1 MKNTGK
7 GIGII
12 LVVLGAVFLINELG
26 VLDQFYALYHV
37 SFGSIIS
44 NGVNAI
50 FRLWPLILIAMGIT
64 VIFRNKIVSG
74 ITWGVFFILIAALA
88 ILGPTFY
95 PELGAPWLI
104 FNNHSE
110 QGTVQ
115 AGEDNYTYNSS
126 VDYSPEMKKGQADI
140 SVGACKTILSSS
152 DSKAATVE
160 SNIEGIKSGWTVNSD
175 TLKLNVDEKNIIIGT
190 KNLDRTNYINLGDKL
205 IWEINLSTGAS
216 DSNLDMRGLS
226 VSEIGVDMGAGS
238 AELNIGNKS
247 PLTNVVIDGGASDI
261 RIIVP
266 KDSGIDVETD
276 SGLSSNNFDSV
287 NLSPIGEGKYVSDG
301 YSAAANKIKISI
313 STGMSNIT
321 LVRE

>member
-1 MKNTGK
+1 MRNTGK

-12 LVVLGAVFLINELG
+12 LIVLGAVFLINELG

-37 SFGSIIS
+37 SFGSIVS
-44 NGVNAI
+44 NGINAM

-64 VIFRNKIVSG
+64 VIFRNRIVSG
-74 ITWGVFFILIAALA
+74 ITWGLFFVLIAVLSV
-88 ILGPTFY
+88 LGPTFY
-95 PELGAPWLI
+95 PQLGAPWLI
-104 FNNHSE
+104 FNNHTE

-115 AGEDNYTYNSS
+115 IGEDNYTYNSS

-140 SVGACKTILSSS
+140 SLGACKTILSSAGL
-152 DSKAATVE
+152 KAATVE
-160 SNIEGIKSGWTVNSD
+160 SNIKGITSSWTLNSD
-175 TLKLNVDEKNIIIGT
+175 TLKLNVDEENIIIGA
-190 KNLDRTNYINLGDKL
+190 KNLDRTNYINLGDQL

-216 DSNLDMRGLS
+216 DSKLDMRELI
-226 VSEIGVDMGAGS
+226 VSQISVDMGAGS
-238 AELNIGNKS
+238 AELNIGSKS
-247 PLTNVVIDGGASDI
+247 PLTNVNIDGGASDI

-301 YSAAANKIKISI
+301 YSAAANKIKITI